1 MLLKKIDYF
10 FKKLKNTIKSKK
22 EIKNLFNVVRST
34 KISIKLTAVYAFMFS
49 LVLLILNASILFG
62 VKYYV
67 YNQANKQI
75 EDMQTIIL
83 SKLSQSETVDLLD
96 KDIFSDIPI
105 NENISL
111 RIITQDG
118 KTINSSDTF
127 PSKVKDF
134 KEKIK
139 KIENKEKHFEEDEKH
154 LIYKTVK
161 FDSKDYGSVDIQI
174 VKDMHKEY
182 DFMKILFVVMAAADF
197 IGIIASI
204 ILGYMVSK
212 RMLKPIDDITKTAEN
227 ISINN
232 LKERIEVK
240 GPDDELNRLIKTFN
254 KMIDRLQGAFNKQVQ
269 FVSDASHELR
279 TPITVIQGY
288 ANLLD
293 RWGKDDREALE
304 KSIYAIKLEAA
315 NMAKL
320 IEELLFLARG
330 DSGRQL
336 IEKEEFLINEL
347 IDEVVMESKLIDK
360 NHEISNNKNDS
371 ARILADY
378 KMIKQMLRIL
388 IDNSIK
394 FTPKDGGI
402 DISSEAKDDYVKI
415 IVEDTGI
422 GIPKDEIENIFDRFY
437 IVDKSRFKEKGGTGL
452 GLSIAKWIVNMHEG
466 NIKVESEEG
475 KWTKVIVTL
484 KKIQ

>member
-1 MLLKKIDYF
+1 MLLKKTDEFI
-10 FKKLKNTIKSKK
+10 KKIKIKISSEK
-22 EIKNLFNVVRST
+22 EIKQIFNWVRSA
-34 KISIKLTAVYAFMFS
+34 KISIKLTAVYTIMFS

-83 SKLSQSETVDLLD
+83 SKLSQSEAIDLLD

-118 KTINSSDTF
+118 KTINSSDRF

-139 KIENKEKHFEEDEKH
+139 KIEDKEKHFEDDERH

-161 FDSKDYGSVDIQI
+161 FDNKDYGSLYIQI
-174 VKDMHKEY
+174 VKDMHNEY
-182 DFMKILFVVMAAADF
+182 DFMKILFVVMAVADF

-204 ILGYMVSK
+204 ILGYIVSK

-232 LKERIEVK
+232 LKERIEIK

-371 ARILADY
+371 AKILGDY

-388 IDNSIK
+388 VDNSIK
-394 FTPKDGGI
+394 FTPKDGNI
-402 DISSEAKDDYVKI
+402 DISSEIKDDYVKI
-415 IVEDTGI
+415 IVADTGI
-422 GIPKDEIENIFDRFY
+422 GIPQDEIENIFDRFY
-437 IVDKSRFKEKGGTGL
+437 IVDKSRSKEKGGTGL

-466 NIKVESEEG
+466 IIQVESEEG
-475 KWTKVIVTL
+475 KWTKVTVIL

>member
-10 FKKLKNTIKSKK
+10 FKKFKSMISSKK
-22 EIKNLFNVVRST
+22 EIKNIFNVARSA

-75 EDMQTIIL
+75 EDMQTIMTNKLGQNETINL
-83 SKLSQSETVDLLD
+83 SD
-96 KDIFSDIPI
+96 KEIFEELPVND
-105 NENISL
+105 NISL

-118 KTINSSDTF
+118 KILNSSEAF
-127 PSKVKDF
+127 PYKVKDG
-134 KEKIK
+134 KDKMKNLED
-139 KIENKEKHFEEDEKH
+139 KEKHLEDKEKH

-161 FDSKDYGSVDIQI
+161 FDNKDYGSLYIQI
-174 VKDMHKEY
+174 VKDMHNEY
-182 DFMKILFVVMAAADF
+182 DFMKILFVVMAIADF

-232 LKERIEVK
+232 LKERIEAK

-371 ARILADY
+371 ARISADY

-394 FTPKDGGI
+394 FTPKDGTI
-402 DISSEAKDDYVKI
+402 DISSEVKDNSVKI
-415 IVEDTGI
+415 TVIDNGI
-422 GIPKDEIENIFDRFY
+422 GIPKDEIESIFDRFY
-437 IVDKSRFKEKGGTGL
+437 IVDKSRSKEKGGTGL

-466 NIKVESEEG
+466 IIQVESEEG
-475 KWTKVIVTL
+475 KWTKVTVIL
-484 KKIQ
+484 NL